1 MANRLGAKWIVS
13 TVAIAGV
20 TAAVLSSACGP
31 SPDWLTVTAETKAAE
46 ETGTAT
52 VRYATWDAENDE
64 RKRIASATN
73 QALAIE
79 SAERATFVAENPP
92 TSQPAP
98 TLTQLNNWTRDSL
111 LLTIWVENH
120 TYDIALCISL
130 DVIDSDFV
138 TNGLDRLANNMSSM
152 GTDMLDGS
160 LDRYS
165 PSQVDAA
172 YDNASTFLT
181 KVARTCDLPT
191 P

>member
-1 MANRLGAKWIVS
+1 MANRLGAKWIIS
-13 TVAIAGV
+13 TVAIAGL
-20 TAAVLSSACGP
+20 TATVLSSACGP
-31 SPDWLTVTAETKAAE
+31 SPSSLTVTAETKAAV

-52 VRYATWDAENDE
+52 VRYATWHAENEE
-64 RKRIASATN
+64 RKRTVPKPY
-73 QALAIE
+73 QE
-79 SAERATFVAENPP
+79 ERPLTTPKLYP
-92 TSQPAP
+92 QAP
-98 TLTQLNNWTRDSL
+98 TLTQINNWTRDSH

-152 GTDMLDGS
+152 GTDMMDGS

-181 KVARTCDLPT
+181 RVARTCDLPT